1 MELNKDGDWEAWT
14 DAALCLRGD
23 VLFGNGSNGPARSQT
38 RTEGARGRSHAV
50 INMGGCRVL
59 LDG

>member
-1 MELNKDGDWEAWT
+1 MELNKDLDWETWM

-38 RTEGARGRSHAV
+38 RTEGARGHGGVPSITGWMRS
-50 INMGGCRVL
+50 
-59 LDG
+59 